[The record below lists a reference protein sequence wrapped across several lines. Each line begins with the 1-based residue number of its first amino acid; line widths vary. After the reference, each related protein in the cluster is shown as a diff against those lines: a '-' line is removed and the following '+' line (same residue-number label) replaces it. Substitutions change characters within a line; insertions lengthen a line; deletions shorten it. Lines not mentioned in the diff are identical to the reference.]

1 MSELNEEIKIVSPG
15 KAKIED
21 ALYRYHRALREITV
35 DRLQIHRGSDGST
48 HKEFEGWVSIVVTLG
63 ELSGTWSVPSASF
76 DVETM
81 TVNDAQIHGE
91 TFFTVYW
98 ANGVKV
104 DPFQIIVYAAI
115 EERSFWRGIRIC
127 QQQPEEK
134 LHFKTAK
141 AAFQAITERG
151 FNRMMITYPHSVN
164 DELNNLLKNHRE
176 LGKKTTNR
184 IKKSA
189 Y

>member
-1 MSELNEEIKIVSPG
+1 MTPIEPMKELYQYQRSLKDTT
-15 KAKIED
+15 A
-21 ALYRYHRALREITV
+21 
-35 DRLQIHRGSDGST
+35 DRLQIHKGTDGST
-48 HKEFEGWVSIVVTLG
+48 HIDYGEWVSVVATLG
-63 ELSGTWSVPSASF
+63 DIRGTWSVPATSF
-76 DVETM
+76 DAKTM
-81 TVNDAQIHGE
+81 TVNESHIHGE

-98 ANGVKV
+98 VGGAEV
-104 DPFQIIVYAAI
+104 DPFQIIVYANSD
-115 EERSFWRGIRIC
+115 ERSFWRGVRIC

-141 AAFQAITERG
+141 AAFQAITEQG

-164 DELNNLLKNHRE
+164 DELNRLLKNHRQ

>member
-1 MSELNEEIKIVSPG
+1 M
-15 KAKIED
+15 
-21 ALYRYHRALREITV
+21 TV
-35 DRLQIHRGSDGST
+35 DNAH
-48 HKEFEGWVSIVVTLG
+48 
-63 ELSGTWSVPSASF
+63 
-76 DVETM
+76 
-81 TVNDAQIHGE
+81 IHGE
-91 TFFTVYW
+91 TLFTVYW
-98 ANGVKV
+98 ADGSAI
-104 DPFQIIVYAAI
+104 DPFQIIVYANS

-141 AAFQAITERG
+141 SAFKAITERG

-164 DELNNLLKNHRE
+164 DELNKLLKNHRQ